1 MGPEDLAALG
11 PVPAIFF
18 GVLGLLFGSFLNVC
32 IVRWGAE
39 PKQSVV
45 RPRSRCPKCGHEI
58 AWYENVPVVSWLVL
72 RGRCKGC
79 GNPISAMYPVVELAV
94 GIFWG
99 WMFLRHG
106 VTLQALA
113 HAIFGTLLLGIALT
127 DARAFIIPHEFT
139 LGGTVIALVLAFLQ
153 GTSAGLDSVAGA
165 LSGAGLV
172 LLVGEAGTLA
182 FRRAAMGGG
191 DVALMGLIGAFL
203 GWQSVVAVLAL
214 GAVVS
219 IVLHVA
225 GALLLRAPS
234 STDDTAL
241 AGDEGAR
248 ISIVM
253 LIGAVLASVAFVAGM
268 ILLMRAGHLGD
279 ALVLLHIGTMA
290 AGALYY
296 VAFVL
301 PSRLVDR
308 TAWLSVGGLLA
319 VSAVIAAWPPF
330 SVVRGGIGVVLAALL
345 LVALRRRPAVE
356 PEPDAAAD
364 TETLRAQGY
373 LPFGVGL
380 AIAAFI
386 LGILVGA
393 PAVNAAFGD
402 YARSIGL

>member
-1 MGPEDLAALG
+1 VGPEDLAALG
-11 PVPAIFF
+11 PIPAIFF

-165 LSGAGLV
+165 LFGAGLI

-225 GALLLRAPS
+225 SALLLRAPP
-234 STDDTAL
+234 STDDRAL
-241 AGDEGAR
+241 AGERGRRHLDRRAHRGGAR
-248 ISIVM
+248 VGRPRGGDDPADARRPPGRRARAASHRHHGRRCALLCLLRAAQPGGGPHRLALGGRSARRERRGRRVA
-253 LIGAVLASVAFVAGM
+253 AVLGCAPGNRRPVSPRCSSWRCAAFPRPSPNRTPPPTPSRFGPRATSRSASA
-268 ILLMRAGHLGD
+268 
-279 ALVLLHIGTMA
+279 
-290 AGALYY
+290 
-296 VAFVL
+296 L
-301 PSRLVDR
+301 PSRPSFS
-308 TAWLSVGGLLA
+308 ACSSVH
-319 VSAVIAAWPPF
+319 
-330 SVVRGGIGVVLAALL
+330 
-345 LVALRRRPAVE
+345 RR
-356 PEPDAAAD
+356 
-364 TETLRAQGY
+364 
-373 LPFGVGL
+373 
-380 AIAAFI
+380 
-386 LGILVGA
+386 
-393 PAVNAAFGD
+393 
-402 YARSIGL
+402 

>member
-1 MGPEDLAALG
+1 MGPEELEALG

-45 RPRSRCPKCGHEI
+45 RPRSRCPRCGHEI
-58 AWYENVPVVSWLVL
+58 AWYENVPVVSWLAL

-79 GNPISAMYPVVELAV
+79 GNPIPAMYPIVELAV

-106 VTLQALA
+106 VTLQTLA

-139 LGGTVIALVLAFLQ
+139 LGGTVVALVLAFLQ
-153 GTSAGLDSVAGA
+153 GTSTGLDAVAGA
-165 LSGAGLV
+165 LFGAGLI

-191 DVALMGLIGAFL
+191 DVALMGLVGAFL

-225 GALLLRAPS
+225 SAVLRRAPS
-234 STDDTAL
+234 SADHTAPPAA
-241 AGDEGAR
+241 AGGG
-248 ISIVM
+248 ISFVM
-253 LIGAVLASVAFVAGM
+253 LLGAVLASVAVVAGM

-296 VAFVL
+296 VSFVL
-301 PSRLVDR
+301 PRRVVDH

-330 SVVRGGIGVVLAALL
+330 SAVRAAVGVVLAALL
-345 LVALRRRPAVE
+345 LAALRRLPAAE
-356 PEPDAAAD
+356 PEPDDAAD
-364 TETLRAQGY
+364 SESLRAQGY

-386 LGILVGA
+386 LGVLVGA
-393 PAVNAAFGD
+393 PAVNAAFSD